1 MRTALAALFLLLA
14 AGSSLALDDAPRPG
28 PKDPVVQGQSQ
39 KGSPVVIEPATG
51 NGVQEEFVLPS
62 GNIGCTYTPA
72 GGTDVYMPADGGPE
86 LFCDR
91 IEPQYVRIILGRSG
105 RAVLLRDAGD
115 QGCCVASPVLDY
127 GSVWRA
133 GPFTCRSQRTGL
145 SCERGDGHSLFLSRR
160 RISAD

>member
-1 MRTALAALFLLLA
+1 MRTVLATLFLLSV
-14 AGSSLALDDAPRPG
+14 AGSCLALDDAPRPG
-28 PKDPVVQGQSQ
+28 PKDPVVQGQSG
-39 KGSPVVIEPATG
+39 KGGSAAIEPAVG
-51 NGVQEEFVLPS
+51 NGIREEFVLPS

-72 GGTDVYMPADGGPE
+72 GGTEVYRPADGGPE

-91 IEPQYVRIILGRSG
+91 IEPQYVRIVLGRSG
-105 RAVLLRDAGD
+105 RAILLRDVGD

-145 SCERGDGHSLFLSRR
+145 SCERNDGHSLFLSRR